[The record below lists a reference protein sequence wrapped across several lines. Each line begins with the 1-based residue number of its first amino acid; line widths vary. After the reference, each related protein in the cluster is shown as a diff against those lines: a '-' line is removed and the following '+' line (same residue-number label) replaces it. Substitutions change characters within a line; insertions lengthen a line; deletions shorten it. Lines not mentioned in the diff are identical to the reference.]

1 MSPGPVSTD
10 LWLGEH
16 GVAETVAK
24 AMGVDAATARENVI
38 GGIDGFATDR
48 FTTPEEVATLV
59 VFLASG
65 LLVGRVLDQLRGCV
79 GLREVECD
87 AGHTIETIEALD
99 VAGPRHDVCT
109 LVGERARHRETDALA
124 GTGDHVRRGSRRD
137 RDPDPRPFVANGADP
152 ETVHSVVTTAL
163 AQSSGF
169 FTLMQQFVGAGLIVG
184 VAGIGVIMF
193 RAVRE
198 RRREVGVLRSLGFPS
213 SAVARTFMFEAGF
226 VATLGVVIGVVIA
239 LIASYVLAVAGAD
252 FAVGF
257 QFGVPVG
264 EVLLIMAV
272 ALVPAMLAA
281 VLPPRQ
287 ASRIEPAVALRA
299 ND

>member
-1 MSPGPVSTD
+1 MLRDPATTRAPSSASARV
-10 LWLGEH
+10 
-16 GVAETVAK
+16 
-24 AMGVDAATARENVI
+24 TARPMPLPAPV
-38 GGIDGFATDR
+38 
-48 FTTPEEVATLV
+48 TTSAE
-59 VFLASG
+59 
-65 LLVGRVLDQLRGCV
+65 
-79 GLREVECD
+79 
-87 AGHTIETIEALD
+87 
-99 VAGPRHDVCT
+99 
-109 LVGERARHRETDALA
+109 
-124 GTGDHVRRGSRRD
+124 
-137 RDPDPRPFVANGADP
+137 DPDATVTRIRAAFVANGADP

-272 ALVPAMLAA
+272 ALVPATLAA
-281 VLPPRQ
+281 VLPARQ